1 MPVNRYFYFSLDRVV
16 MDEFIH
22 QFHTCGIVAQM
33 DLPDFKV
40 GNQLIGKAEYLRL
53 FKEASKYSDIQG
65 KRHTNRVKH
74 QRWVSKVLCTF
85 HGQDEKKLCTEK
97 KSKYCCFCLSKISY

>member
-74 QRWVSKVLCTF
+74 QRWVSKVLCTSPW
-85 HGQDEKKLCTEK
+85 TR
-97 KSKYCCFCLSKISY
+97 

>member
-16 MDEFIH
+16 MNEFIH

-40 GNQLIGKAEYLRL
+40 GNQIIGKAEYLRL
-53 FKEASKYSDIQG
+53 FKEASNYYEITG
-65 KRHTNRVKH
+65 KRHTNGVKH
-74 QRWVSKVLCTF
+74 QRCVSKVLYTCPR
-85 HGQDEKKLCTEK
+85 
-97 KSKYCCFCLSKISY
+97 